1 MSPTPTLDTSSRT
14 PTQAGWPLAGAAS
27 MLVAETGAAATGE
40 EVVEE
45 EEEEGEEEVAKARGA
60 RQSS

>member
-1 MSPTPTLDTSSRT
+1 MSPTLTLDTSSRT

-27 MLVAETGAAATGE
+27 MLVAETRAATTGE
-40 EVVEE
+40 EV
-45 EEEEGEEEVAKARGA
+45 EVAKARGA

>member
-27 MLVAETGAAATGE
+27 MLAAETGAATTGE
-40 EVVEE
+40 EEVEE
-45 EEEEGEEEVAKARGA
+45 EEEEVEVAKARGA

>member
-1 MSPTPTLDTSSRT
+1 MSPTPTTDTSSRT

-27 MLVAETGAAATGE
+27 MLVAETGAAATE

-45 EEEEGEEEVAKARGA
+45 EEEEGEEVVAKARGA